1 MIAMKASEIASVV
14 QGTLHGDD
22 VTVTKAAVIN
32 SSEATT
38 GSLFLAIKGEKV
50 DGHDFAADAR
60 SHGAVL
66 TLSTKTVDGPHV
78 VVADVVVALG
88 KLAQHVRSNLLNLT
102 VIGIT
107 GSQGKTTTK
116 ELLSAVLSSAAPT
129 VAPHGNFNNE
139 IGAPLSLLQCTEET
153 KYCIVEMGA
162 RHKGDI
168 AHLCSIA
175 QPNIG
180 LVLKVGTAHLGEF
193 GSVEAIAETKSEL
206 IASLHAEGI
215 GILGTYDDFTPKMV
229 VLHKGKNIT
238 FGEGADCDIRAT
250 DIEVREGRAHFDL
263 VTPEGRSAVGLRIVG
278 LHQVANALAVA
289 SVATVLGFSL
299 DQIAGGLSTAESAA
313 KWRME
318 IHELPSLVL
327 INDAYNAS
335 PEAMAAA
342 LQTLVLFAQ
351 ERGGE
356 SWAFV
361 GKMNELGE
369 SSDADHAG
377 VGTLASE
384 LGIDHLVCVG
394 APIYGSKIA
403 ADSATTV
410 HLCAD
415 KAEALTVA
423 ANINPGDVALVK
435 ASRSEK
441 LEELADSI
449 SAQWMG
455 KILEMPEL
463 KESEENA

>member
-22 VTVTKAAVIN
+22 VTVTQAAVIN
-32 SSEATT
+32 SSEAVA
-38 GSLFLAIKGEKV
+38 GSLFLAIKGERV
-50 DGHDFAADAR
+50 DGHDFVADAR
-60 SHGAVL
+60 THGAVL
-66 TLSTKTVDGPHV
+66 TLSTKSVAGSHI

-116 ELLSAVLSSAAPT
+116 ELLTAILSAAAPT

-139 IGAPLSLLQCTEET
+139 IGAPLSLLHCTEET
-153 KYCIVEMGA
+153 KYCVVEMGA

-193 GSVEAIAETKSEL
+193 GSVEAIAQTKSEL
-206 IASLHAEGI
+206 ISSLSADAI
-215 GILGTYDDFTPKMV
+215 GILGTYDDFTPKMAA
-229 VLHKGKNIT
+229 LHKGKNLT
-238 FGEGADCDIRAT
+238 FGEGPECDIRAT

-299 DQIAGGLSTAESAA
+299 DQIASGLSTAESQA

-318 IHELPSLVL
+318 IEELPSLVL

-356 SWAFV
+356 SWAFL
-361 GKMNELGE
+361 GKMHELGE

-394 APIYGSKIA
+394 APQYGAQIA
-403 ADSATTV
+403 AGSATTV

-415 KAEALTVA
+415 KAEALAVA
-423 ANINPGDVALVK
+423 AHINPGDVALVK

-455 KILEMPEL
+455 RIQEM
-463 KESEENA
+463 KESEENS

>member
-14 QGTLHGDD
+14 QGTLHGED
-22 VTVTKAAVIN
+22 VTVSEAAVIN
-32 SSEATT
+32 SSEAIP
-38 GSLFLAIKGEKV
+38 GSLFLAIKGERV
-50 DGHDFAADAR
+50 DGHDFVADAR
-60 SHGAVL
+60 EHGAVL
-66 TLSTKTVDGPHV
+66 TLSTKSVEGPHIV
-78 VVADVVVALG
+78 VTDVVVALG

-116 ELLSAVLSSAAPT
+116 ELMASILSAAAPT

-139 IGAPLSLLQCTEET
+139 IGAPLSLLHCTEAT

-168 AHLCSIA
+168 AHLCTIA

-180 LVLKVGTAHLGEF
+180 VVLKVGTAHLGEF
-193 GSVEAIAETKSEL
+193 GSIEAIAETKSEL
-206 IASLHAEGI
+206 ISSLSTEAT
-215 GILGTYDDFTPKMV
+215 GILGTYDAFTPKMAA
-229 VLHKGKNIT
+229 LHKGKNLT
-238 FGEGADCDIRAT
+238 FGEGAECDIRAT
-250 DIEVREGRAHFDL
+250 DIEIREGRAHFDL

-299 DQIAGGLSTAESAA
+299 DQIASGLSTAESQA

-342 LQTLVLFAQ
+342 LQTLVHFAQ

-356 SWAFV
+356 SWAFL

-394 APIYGSKIA
+394 APQYGAKITA
-403 ADSATTV
+403 GSATTV

-415 KAEALTVA
+415 KAEALVVA
-423 ANINPGDVALVK
+423 AHINPGDVALVK

-449 SAQWMG
+449 SAQWMTRV
-455 KILEMPEL
+455 
-463 KESEENA
+463 KESEENS

>member
-22 VTVTKAAVIN
+22 VTVTEAAVIN
-32 SSEATT
+32 SSEATS
-38 GSLFLAIKGEKV
+38 GSLFLAIKGEQA
-50 DGHDFAADAR
+50 DGHDFVSDAR

-66 TLSTKTVDGPHV
+66 TLASKRVEGPHI

-116 ELLSAVLSSAAPT
+116 ELLLAILSAAAPT
-129 VAPHGNFNNE
+129 VAPYGNFNNE
-139 IGAPLSLLQCTEET
+139 IGAPLSLLHCTEDT
-153 KYCIVEMGA
+153 KYCVVEMGA

-168 AHLCSIA
+168 AHLCTIA

-180 LVLKVGTAHLGEF
+180 LVLKVGTAHVGEF
-193 GSVEAIAETKSEL
+193 GSVEAIAQTKSEL
-206 IASLHAEGI
+206 ISSLRADGTA
-215 GILGTYDDFTPKMV
+215 ILGTYDDYTPKMAS
-229 VLHKGKNIT
+229 LHKGKNLT
-238 FGEGADCDIRAT
+238 FGEGPECDIRAT

-299 DQIAGGLSTAESAA
+299 DQIASGLSTAESQA

-318 IHELPSLVL
+318 INELPSLVL

-335 PEAMAAA
+335 PEAMQAAM
-342 LQTLVLFAQ
+342 QTLVLFAQ

-356 SWAFV
+356 SWAFL
-361 GKMNELGE
+361 GKMHELGE
-369 SSDADHAG
+369 SSDTDHAG
-377 VGTLASE
+377 IGTLASE
-384 LGIDHLVCVG
+384 LGIDHLVCVSAPQYG
-394 APIYGSKIA
+394 AKIA
-403 ADSATTV
+403 ASSATTV
-410 HLCAD
+410 HLCED
-415 KAEALTVA
+415 KVA
-423 ANINPGDVALVK
+423 ALAVAAHINPGDVALVK

-441 LEELADSI
+441 LEELADAI
-449 SAQWMG
+449 SAQWMAR
-455 KILEMPEL
+455 I
-463 KESEENA
+463 ESSQENA

>member
-14 QGTLHGDD
+14 QGTLHGED
-22 VTVTKAAVIN
+22 VTVSQAAVIN
-32 SSEATT
+32 SSEATP
-38 GSLFLAIKGEKV
+38 GSLFLAIKGERV
-50 DGHDFAADAR
+50 DGHDFVADAR
-60 SHGAVL
+60 THGAVL
-66 TLSTKTVDGPHV
+66 TLSTKSVEGPHIV
-78 VVADVVVALG
+78 VTDVVVALG

-116 ELLSAVLSSAAPT
+116 ELMASILSAAAPT

-139 IGAPLSLLQCTEET
+139 IGAPLSLLHCTEAT

-168 AHLCSIA
+168 AHLCTIA

-180 LVLKVGTAHLGEF
+180 VVLKVGTAHLGEF
-193 GSVEAIAETKSEL
+193 GSIEAIAETKSEL
-206 IASLHAEGI
+206 ISSLSAEAT
-215 GILGTYDDFTPKMV
+215 GILGTYDTFTSQMAA
-229 VLHKGKNIT
+229 LHKGKNLT
-238 FGEGADCDIRAT
+238 FGEGAECDIRAT
-250 DIEVREGRAHFDL
+250 DIEIREGRAHFDL

-299 DQIAGGLSTAESAA
+299 DQIASGLSTAESQA

-318 IHELPSLVL
+318 INELPSLVL

-342 LQTLVLFAQ
+342 LQTLVHFAQ

-356 SWAFV
+356 SWAFL

-394 APIYGSKIA
+394 APQYGAKITA
-403 ADSATTV
+403 GSATTV

-415 KAEALTVA
+415 KAEALVVA
-423 ANINPGDVALVK
+423 AHINPGDVALVK

-449 SAQWMG
+449 SAQWMTRV
-455 KILEMPEL
+455 
-463 KESEENA
+463 KESEENS

>member
-1 MIAMKASEIASVV
+1 
-14 QGTLHGDD
+14 
-22 VTVTKAAVIN
+22 
-32 SSEATT
+32 
-38 GSLFLAIKGEKV
+38 
-50 DGHDFAADAR
+50 
-60 SHGAVL
+60 
-66 TLSTKTVDGPHV
+66 
-78 VVADVVVALG
+78 
-88 KLAQHVRSNLLNLT
+88 
-102 VIGIT
+102 
-107 GSQGKTTTK
+107 
-116 ELLSAVLSSAAPT
+116 
-129 VAPHGNFNNE
+129 
-139 IGAPLSLLQCTEET
+139 
-153 KYCIVEMGA
+153 MGA

-193 GSVEAIAETKSEL
+193 GSVEAIAQTKSEL
-206 IASLHAEGI
+206 ISSLSADAI
-215 GILGTYDDFTPKMV
+215 GILGTYDDFTPKMAA
-229 VLHKGKNIT
+229 LHKGKNLT
-238 FGEGADCDIRAT
+238 FGEGPECDIRAT

-263 VTPEGRSAVGLRIVG
+263 ITPEGRSAVGLRIVG

-299 DQIAGGLSTAESAA
+299 DQIASGLSTAESQA

-318 IHELPSLVL
+318 IEELPSLVL

-356 SWAFV
+356 SWAFL
-361 GKMNELGE
+361 GKMHELGE

-394 APIYGSKIA
+394 APQYGAQIA
-403 ADSATTV
+403 AGSATTV

-415 KAEALTVA
+415 KAEALAVA
-423 ANINPGDVALVK
+423 AHINPGDVALVK

-455 KILEMPEL
+455 RIQEMQEM
-463 KESEENA
+463 KESEENS

>member
-14 QGTLHGDD
+14 QGTLHGED
-22 VTVTKAAVIN
+22 VTVSEAAVIN
-32 SSEATT
+32 SSEATP
-38 GSLFLAIKGEKV
+38 GSLFLAIKGERV
-50 DGHDFAADAR
+50 DGHDFVADAR
-60 SHGAVL
+60 AHGAVL
-66 TLSTKTVDGPHV
+66 TLSTKSVEGPHIIV
-78 VVADVVVALG
+78 TDVVVALG

-116 ELLSAVLSSAAPT
+116 ELMASILSAAAPT

-139 IGAPLSLLQCTEET
+139 IGAPLSLLHCTEAT

-168 AHLCSIA
+168 AHLCTIA

-180 LVLKVGTAHLGEF
+180 VVLKVGTAHLGEF
-193 GSVEAIAETKSEL
+193 GSIEAIAETKSEL
-206 IASLHAEGI
+206 ISSLSAEAT
-215 GILGTYDDFTPKMV
+215 GILGTYDTFTSQMAA
-229 VLHKGKNIT
+229 LHKGKNLT
-238 FGEGADCDIRAT
+238 FGEGAECDIRAT
-250 DIEVREGRAHFDL
+250 DIEIREGRAHFDL

-299 DQIAGGLSTAESAA
+299 DQIASGLSTAESQA

-318 IHELPSLVL
+318 INELPSLVL

-342 LQTLVLFAQ
+342 LQTLVHFAQ

-356 SWAFV
+356 SWAFL

-394 APIYGSKIA
+394 APQYGAKITA
-403 ADSATTV
+403 GSATTV

-415 KAEALTVA
+415 KAEALVVA
-423 ANINPGDVALVK
+423 AHINPGDVALVK

-449 SAQWMG
+449 SAQWMTRV
-455 KILEMPEL
+455 
-463 KESEENA
+463 KESEENS

>member
-22 VTVTKAAVIN
+22 VTVTEAAVIN
-32 SSEATT
+32 SSEATS
-38 GSLFLAIKGEKV
+38 GSLFLALKGEHA
-50 DGHDFAADAR
+50 DGHDFVSDAR

-66 TLSTKTVDGPHV
+66 TLASKSVDGPHI

-116 ELLSAVLSSAAPT
+116 ELLLAILSAAAPT
-129 VAPHGNFNNE
+129 VAPYGNFNNE
-139 IGAPLSLLQCTEET
+139 IGAPLSLLHCTEDT
-153 KYCIVEMGA
+153 KYCVVEMGA
-162 RHKGDI
+162 RHMGDI
-168 AHLCSIA
+168 AHLCTIA

-180 LVLKVGTAHLGEF
+180 LVLKVGTAHVGEF
-193 GSVEAIAETKSEL
+193 GSVEAIAQTKSEL
-206 IASLHAEGI
+206 ISSLSADGTA
-215 GILGTYDDFTPKMV
+215 ILGTYDDYTPKMAS
-229 VLHKGKNIT
+229 LHKGKNLT
-238 FGEGADCDIRAT
+238 FGEGPECDIRAK

-299 DQIAGGLSTAESAA
+299 DQIASGLSTAESQA

-318 IHELPSLVL
+318 INELPSLVL

-335 PEAMAAA
+335 PEAMQAAM
-342 LQTLVLFAQ
+342 QTLVLFAQ

-356 SWAFV
+356 SWAFL
-361 GKMNELGE
+361 GKMHELGE

-377 VGTLASE
+377 IGTLASE
-384 LGIDHLVCVG
+384 LGIDHLVCVSAPQYG
-394 APIYGSKIA
+394 AKIA
-403 ADSATTV
+403 ASSATTV
-410 HLCAD
+410 HLCED
-415 KAEALTVA
+415 KAAALAVA
-423 ANINPGDVALVK
+423 AHINPGDVALVK

-441 LEELADSI
+441 LEELADAI
-449 SAQWMG
+449 SAQWMAR
-455 KILEMPEL
+455 I
-463 KESEENA
+463 ESSQENA

>member
-14 QGTLHGDD
+14 QGTLHGED
-22 VTVTKAAVIN
+22 VTVSEAAVIN
-32 SSEATT
+32 SSEATP
-38 GSLFLAIKGEKV
+38 GSLFLAIKGERV
-50 DGHDFAADAR
+50 DGHDFVADAR
-60 SHGAVL
+60 THGAAL
-66 TLSTKTVDGPHV
+66 TLSTKSVEGPHIV
-78 VVADVVVALG
+78 VTDVVVALG

-116 ELLSAVLSSAAPT
+116 ELMASILSAAAPT

-139 IGAPLSLLQCTEET
+139 IGAPLSLLHCTEAT

-168 AHLCSIA
+168 AHLCTIA

-180 LVLKVGTAHLGEF
+180 VVLKVGTAHLGEF
-193 GSVEAIAETKSEL
+193 GSIEAIAETKSEL
-206 IASLHAEGI
+206 IRSLSAEAT
-215 GILGTYDDFTPKMV
+215 GILGTYDAFTPKMAA
-229 VLHKGKNIT
+229 LHKGKNLT
-238 FGEGADCDIRAT
+238 FGEGAECDIRAT
-250 DIEVREGRAHFDL
+250 DIEIREGRAHFDL

-299 DQIAGGLSTAESAA
+299 DQIASGLSTAESQA

-318 IHELPSLVL
+318 INELPSLVL

-342 LQTLVLFAQ
+342 LQTLVHFAQ

-356 SWAFV
+356 SWAFL

-394 APIYGSKIA
+394 APQYGAKITA
-403 ADSATTV
+403 GSATTV

-415 KAEALTVA
+415 KAEALVVA
-423 ANINPGDVALVK
+423 AHINPGDVALVK

-449 SAQWMG
+449 SAQWMTRV
-455 KILEMPEL
+455 
-463 KESEENA
+463 KESEENS

>member
-14 QGTLHGDD
+14 QGTLQGED
-22 VTVTKAAVIN
+22 VTVTQAPAIN
-32 SSEATT
+32 SAEAAP
-38 GSLFLAIKGEKV
+38 GSLFLAIKGERV
-50 DGHDFAADAR
+50 DGHDFVVDAQ

-66 TLSTKTVDGPHV
+66 TLSTKEVAGPHV
-78 VVADVVVALG
+78 IVSDVVVALG
-88 KLAQHVRSNLLNLT
+88 KLAQHVRSNLLNLI

-116 ELLSAVLSSAAPT
+116 ELLTAVLSSAAPT

-175 QPNIG
+175 QPNVG
-180 LVLKVGTAHLGEF
+180 VVLKVGTAHLGEF
-193 GSVEAIAETKSEL
+193 GSVEKIAETKSEL
-206 IASLHAEGI
+206 ISSLSVEAT
-215 GILGTYDDFTPKMV
+215 GILGTYDEFTPKMAA
-229 VLHKGKNIT
+229 LHKGKNIT
-238 FGEGADCDIRAT
+238 FGEDVECDIRAT

-299 DQIAGGLSTAESAA
+299 DQIASGLSTAESHA

-342 LQTLVLFAQ
+342 LQTLIHFAQ

-356 SWAFV
+356 SWAFL
-361 GKMNELGE
+361 GMMHELGE
-369 SSDADHAG
+369 SSDEDHAN

-384 LGIDHLVCVG
+384 LGVDHLVCVG
-394 APIYGSKIA
+394 APQYGA
-403 ADSATTV
+403 ALPADGATTV

-423 ANINPGDVALVK
+423 AHMNPGDVALVK

-449 SAQWMG
+449 SAQWVEKM
-455 KILEMPEL
+455 

>member
-1 MIAMKASEIASVV
+1 MIAMKSSEIASVV
-14 QGTLHGDD
+14 QGTLHGED
-22 VTVTKAAVIN
+22 VTVSQAAVIN
-32 SSEATT
+32 SSEATP
-38 GSLFLAIKGEKV
+38 GSLFLAIKGERV
-50 DGHDFAADAR
+50 DGHDFVADAR
-60 SHGAVL
+60 THGAAL
-66 TLSTKTVDGPHV
+66 TLSTKSVEGPHIV
-78 VVADVVVALG
+78 VTDVVVALG

-116 ELLSAVLSSAAPT
+116 ELMASILSAAAPT

-139 IGAPLSLLQCTEET
+139 IGAPLSLLHCTEAT

-168 AHLCSIA
+168 AHLCTIA

-180 LVLKVGTAHLGEF
+180 VVLKVGTAHLGEF
-193 GSVEAIAETKSEL
+193 GSIEAIAETKSEL
-206 IASLHAEGI
+206 ISSLSAEAT
-215 GILGTYDDFTPKMV
+215 GILGTYDAFTPKMAA
-229 VLHKGKNIT
+229 LHKGKNLT
-238 FGEGADCDIRAT
+238 FGEGAECDIRAT
-250 DIEVREGRAHFDL
+250 DIEIREGRAHFDL
-263 VTPEGRSAVGLRIVG
+263 VTPEGRSAVGLRIAG

-299 DQIAGGLSTAESAA
+299 DQIASGLSTAESQA

-318 IHELPSLVL
+318 INELPSLVL

-342 LQTLVLFAQ
+342 LQTLVHFAQ

-356 SWAFV
+356 SWAFL

-394 APIYGSKIA
+394 APQYGAKITA
-403 ADSATTV
+403 GSATTV

-415 KAEALTVA
+415 KAEALVVA
-423 ANINPGDVALVK
+423 AHINPGDVVLVK

-449 SAQWMG
+449 SAQWMTRV
-455 KILEMPEL
+455 
-463 KESEENA
+463 KESEENS

>member
-14 QGTLHGDD
+14 QGTLHGED
-22 VTVTKAAVIN
+22 VTVSEAAVIN
-32 SSEATT
+32 SSEATP
-38 GSLFLAIKGEKV
+38 GSLFLAIKGERV
-50 DGHDFAADAR
+50 DGHDFVADAR
-60 SHGAVL
+60 EHGAVL
-66 TLSTKTVDGPHV
+66 TLSTKSVEGPHIIV
-78 VVADVVVALG
+78 TDVVVALG

-116 ELLSAVLSSAAPT
+116 ELMASILSAAAPT

-139 IGAPLSLLQCTEET
+139 IGAPLSLLHCTEAT

-168 AHLCSIA
+168 AHLCTIA

-180 LVLKVGTAHLGEF
+180 VVLKVGTAHLGEF
-193 GSVEAIAETKSEL
+193 GSIEAIAETKSEL
-206 IASLHAEGI
+206 ISSLSAEAT
-215 GILGTYDDFTPKMV
+215 GILGTYDAFTPKMAA
-229 VLHKGKNIT
+229 LHKGKNLT
-238 FGEGADCDIRAT
+238 FGEGAECDIRAT
-250 DIEVREGRAHFDL
+250 DIEIREGRAHFDL

-299 DQIAGGLSTAESAA
+299 DQIASGLSTAESQA

-318 IHELPSLVL
+318 INELPSLVL

-342 LQTLVLFAQ
+342 LQTLVHFAQ

-356 SWAFV
+356 SWAFL

-394 APIYGSKIA
+394 APQYGAKITA
-403 ADSATTV
+403 GSATTV

-415 KAEALTVA
+415 KAEALVVA
-423 ANINPGDVALVK
+423 AHINPGDVALVK

-449 SAQWMG
+449 SAQWMTRV
-455 KILEMPEL
+455 
-463 KESEENA
+463 KESEENS

>member
-14 QGTLHGDD
+14 QGTLHGED
-22 VTVTKAAVIN
+22 VTVSEAAVIN
-32 SSEATT
+32 SSEATP
-38 GSLFLAIKGEKV
+38 GSLFLAIKGERV
-50 DGHDFAADAR
+50 DGHDFVADAR
-60 SHGAVL
+60 AHGAVL
-66 TLSTKTVDGPHV
+66 TLSTKSVEGPHIV
-78 VVADVVVALG
+78 VTDVVVALG

-116 ELLSAVLSSAAPT
+116 ELMASILSAAAPT

-139 IGAPLSLLQCTEET
+139 IGAPLSLLHCTEAT

-168 AHLCSIA
+168 AHLCTIA

-180 LVLKVGTAHLGEF
+180 VVLKVGTAHLGEF
-193 GSVEAIAETKSEL
+193 GSIEAIAETKSEL
-206 IASLHAEGI
+206 ISSLSAEAT
-215 GILGTYDDFTPKMV
+215 GILGTYDAFTPKMAA
-229 VLHKGKNIT
+229 LHKGKNLT
-238 FGEGADCDIRAT
+238 FGEGAECDIRAT
-250 DIEVREGRAHFDL
+250 DIEIREGRAHFDL

-299 DQIAGGLSTAESAA
+299 DQIASGLSTAESQA

-318 IHELPSLVL
+318 INELPSLVL

-342 LQTLVLFAQ
+342 LQTLVHFAQ

-356 SWAFV
+356 SWAFL

-394 APIYGSKIA
+394 APQYGAKITA
-403 ADSATTV
+403 GSATTV

-415 KAEALTVA
+415 KAEALVVA
-423 ANINPGDVALVK
+423 AHINPGDVALVK

-449 SAQWMG
+449 SAQWMTRV
-455 KILEMPEL
+455 
-463 KESEENA
+463 KESEENS

>member
-22 VTVTKAAVIN
+22 VIVTQAAVIN
-32 SSEATT
+32 SSEAVA
-38 GSLFLAIKGEKV
+38 GSLFLAIKGERV
-50 DGHDFAADAR
+50 DGHDFVADAR
-60 SHGAVL
+60 THGAVL
-66 TLSTKTVDGPHV
+66 TLSTKSVAGSHI

-116 ELLSAVLSSAAPT
+116 ELLTAILSAAAPT

-139 IGAPLSLLQCTEET
+139 IGAPLSLLHCTEET
-153 KYCIVEMGA
+153 KYCVVEMGA

-193 GSVEAIAETKSEL
+193 GSVEAIAQTKSEL
-206 IASLHAEGI
+206 ISSLSADAI
-215 GILGTYDDFTPKMV
+215 GILGTYDDFTPKMAA
-229 VLHKGKNIT
+229 LHKGKNLT
-238 FGEGADCDIRAT
+238 FGEGPECDIRAT

-263 VTPEGRSAVGLRIVG
+263 ITPEGRSAVGLRIVG

-299 DQIAGGLSTAESAA
+299 DQIASGLSTAESQA

-318 IHELPSLVL
+318 IEELPSLVL

-356 SWAFV
+356 SWAFL
-361 GKMNELGE
+361 GKMHELGE

-394 APIYGSKIA
+394 APQYGAQIA
-403 ADSATTV
+403 AGSATTV

-415 KAEALTVA
+415 KAEALAVA
-423 ANINPGDVALVK
+423 AHINPGDVALVK

-455 KILEMPEL
+455 RIQEMQEM
-463 KESEENA
+463 KESEENS

>member
-14 QGTLHGDD
+14 QGTLHGED
-22 VTVTKAAVIN
+22 VTVSQAAVIN
-32 SSEATT
+32 SSEATP
-38 GSLFLAIKGEKV
+38 GSLFLAIKGERV
-50 DGHDFAADAR
+50 DGHDFVADAR
-60 SHGAVL
+60 THGAVL
-66 TLSTKTVDGPHV
+66 TLSTKSVEGPHIL
-78 VVADVVVALG
+78 VADVVKALG
-88 KLAQHVRSNLLNLT
+88 KLAQHVRSNLLNLI

-116 ELLSAVLSSAAPT
+116 ELMASILSAAAPT

-139 IGAPLSLLQCTEET
+139 IGAPLSLLNCTEST

-180 LVLKVGTAHLGEF
+180 VVLKVGTAHLGEF
-193 GSVEAIAETKSEL
+193 GSIEAIAETKSEL
-206 IASLHAEGI
+206 ISSLSTDAT
-215 GILGTYDDFTPKMV
+215 GILGTYDAFTPKMAA
-229 VLHKGKNIT
+229 LHKGKNFT
-238 FGEGADCDIRAT
+238 FGEGAECDIRAT

-299 DQIAGGLSTAESAA
+299 DQIASGLSTAESHA

-318 IHELPSLVL
+318 INELPSLVL

-342 LQTLVLFAQ
+342 LQTLVHFAQ

-356 SWAFV
+356 SWAFL

-384 LGIDHLVCVG
+384 LGIDHLVCIAAPEYG
-394 APIYGSKIA
+394 AKIA

-415 KAEALTVA
+415 KAEALVVA
-423 ANINPGDVALVK
+423 AHINPGDVALVK

-449 SAQWMG
+449 SAHWMARV
-455 KILEMPEL
+455 
-463 KESEENA
+463 KESEENS

>member
-1 MIAMKASEIASVV
+1 MKASEIASVV
-14 QGTLHGDD
+14 QGTLHGED
-22 VTVTKAAVIN
+22 VTVSEAAVIN
-32 SSEATT
+32 SSEATP
-38 GSLFLAIKGEKV
+38 GSLFLAIKGERV
-50 DGHDFAADAR
+50 DGHDFVADAR
-60 SHGAVL
+60 EHGALL
-66 TLSTKTVDGPHV
+66 TLSTKSVEGPHIV
-78 VVADVVVALG
+78 VTDVVVALG

-116 ELLSAVLSSAAPT
+116 ELMASILSAAAPT

-139 IGAPLSLLQCTEET
+139 IGAPLSLLHCTEAT

-168 AHLCSIA
+168 AHLCTIA

-180 LVLKVGTAHLGEF
+180 VVLKVGTAHLGEF
-193 GSVEAIAETKSEL
+193 GSIEAIAETKSEL
-206 IASLHAEGI
+206 ISSLSAEAT
-215 GILGTYDDFTPKMV
+215 GILGTYDAFTPKMAA
-229 VLHKGKNIT
+229 LHKGKNLT
-238 FGEGADCDIRAT
+238 FGEGAECDIRAT
-250 DIEVREGRAHFDL
+250 DIEIREGRAHFDL

-299 DQIAGGLSTAESAA
+299 DQIASGLSTAESQA

-342 LQTLVLFAQ
+342 LQTLVHFAQ

-356 SWAFV
+356 SWAFL

-394 APIYGSKIA
+394 APQYGAKITA
-403 ADSATTV
+403 GSATTV

-415 KAEALTVA
+415 KAEALVVA
-423 ANINPGDVALVK
+423 AHINPGDVALVK

-449 SAQWMG
+449 SAQWMTRV
-455 KILEMPEL
+455 
-463 KESEENA
+463 KESEENS

>member
-1 MIAMKASEIASVV
+1 MIAMKASEIASVI
-14 QGTLHGDD
+14 QGTLHGED
-22 VTVTKAAVIN
+22 VTVTQAAVIN
-32 SSEATT
+32 SQDATP
-38 GSLFLAIKGEKV
+38 GSLFLAIKGDRV
-50 DGHDFAADAR
+50 DGHDFVSDAR
-60 SHGAVL
+60 LHGAVL
-66 TLSTKTVDGPHV
+66 TLATKSVEGPHI
-78 VVADVVVALG
+78 VVADVVLALG

-116 ELLSAVLSSAAPT
+116 ELLLAILSAAAPT

-139 IGAPLSLLQCTEET
+139 IGAPLSLLQCTEST

-193 GSVEAIAETKSEL
+193 GSIEAIAQTKSEL
-206 IASLHAEGI
+206 ISSLSPEAI
-215 GILGTYDDFTPKMV
+215 GILGTYDSFTPQMAA
-229 VLHKGKNIT
+229 LHKGKNLT
-238 FGEGADCDIRAT
+238 FGEGPECDIRAT

-299 DQIAGGLSTAESAA
+299 DQIASGLSTAESQA

-318 IHELPSLVL
+318 INELPSLVL

-335 PEAMAAA
+335 PEAMEAAM
-342 LQTLVLFAQ
+342 QTLVLFAQ

-356 SWAFV
+356 SWAFL
-361 GKMNELGE
+361 GKMHELGE

-377 VGTLASE
+377 IGTLASE

-394 APIYGSKIA
+394 APQYGAKIA
-403 ADSATTV
+403 AGSATTV

-415 KAEALTVA
+415 KAAALVVA
-423 ANINPGDVALVK
+423 THINPGDVALVK

-441 LEELADSI
+441 LEELADAI
-449 SAQWMG
+449 SEQWMTRVR
-455 KILEMPEL
+455 
-463 KESEENA
+463 ESEEKA